1 MNARSDILKVK
12 TLGITFFLLH
22 LTAGESEWSLN
33 CPVFKHLPSLFVLSR
48 FQLEMY

>member
-1 MNARSDILKVK
+1 MNARSNILKVK

-33 CPVFKHLPSLFVLSR
+33 CPASKHLPSPFVLSR
-48 FQLEMY
+48 LQLGMY